1 MGLGFYY
8 EDFSWDWDFKE
19 IEIDYICDKYAQLMG
34 VHVHLMGL

>member
-19 IEIDYICDKYAQLMG
+19 IQIDYICKQVCTINGSSCNMLG
-34 VHVHLMGL
+34 I